1 MGWRGVAYFF
11 GCPLLPCFLLLGVLL
26 LLELGADACRLLLH
40 LLCARQPCHCRRKV
54 AAVGVGAEL
63 GWLVGGSVIGS
74 WVWMTM
80 AEVEISSSADIVA
93 VTSTLTLATDKLKSG
108 ASAVKITARV
118 LLVREALAALPNS
131 DDTTSRM
138 VVAEATS
145 VEVTVMVNPF
155 RMVSSLVLSLR

>member
-1 MGWRGVAYFF
+1 MEG
-11 GCPLLPCFLLLGVLL
+11 
-26 LLELGADACRLLLH
+26 RLVGF
-40 LLCARQPCHCRRKV
+40 K
-54 AAVGVGAEL
+54 VGVGAEL

-80 AEVEISSSADIVA
+80 AEVDISSSADIVA

-138 VVAEATS
+138 VVAEVDQ
-145 VEVTVMVNPF
+145 VEYPPMDNPLVGVTPVQAVDVQDNFGDDLIVACQAEVVEMKVF
-155 RMVSSLVLSLR
+155 QAHI